1 LPAAVRGTALL
12 RRRAAETMGSE
23 TPEERDLRTGD
34 IEGLAADNRAARA
47 AGQESMQDVD
57 RPEC

>member
-1 LPAAVRGTALL
+1 
-12 RRRAAETMGSE
+12 MGSE